1 MVTRTQMLPPGQTVR
16 SVELAPSASDLSDI
30 ERKLDLWSRQLNSN
44 IIDEISRLRIKLL
57 ENARHKLQTT
67 ESRHAGEINTM
78 YNELEGLKELLH
90 TYEVSIER
98 KDGVISNL
106 TRSLQ
111 NQKEKFDTM
120 KTFTDWKLQFAAK
133 KQEVCVCVLTAA
145 LSAALY

>member
-1 MVTRTQMLPPGQTVR
+1 
-16 SVELAPSASDLSDI
+16 
-30 ERKLDLWSRQLNSN
+30 
-44 IIDEISRLRIKLL
+44 
-57 ENARHKLQTT
+57 
-67 ESRHAGEINTM
+67 M

-133 KQEVCVCVLTAA
+133 KQEVCVCVSTAA
-145 LSAALY
+145 LSAALSTDNHEECFVKIPFVYY